1 MQGGTIDRAY
11 ERNGNKG
18 GRNLELEKKKERK
31 KNEKTRN
38 QDQRLQGHGTFECGI
53 WCDLGPHS
61 NPGPQMVYLSPG
73 RKITAFMRER

>member
-1 MQGGTIDRAY
+1 MNPIHNWRSRSNRCEQEGMVEARMQGGTIDRAY

-38 QDQRLQGHGTFECGI
+38 
-53 WCDLGPHS
+53 
-61 NPGPQMVYLSPG
+61 
-73 RKITAFMRER
+73 